1 MIMKNKMSFL
11 AMIILAFGMTFMA
24 CEKDD
29 DDDNGDNG
37 NGVSG
42 ADTIASEN
50 RVAYFKFDG
59 SIDDEEGHTTTGQNV
74 AYTLDRFGNMDAAYK
89 GDTNAHVMVDPVN
102 DLKTG
107 SITLSM
113 WLRNQQFAGGTQFIV
128 TLIDP
133 SIEWNAGYGLW
144 QEGSDRGDT
153 LRYKLFTKHQNSDV
167 FVWTDTQFGEASDVY
182 FPPSKW
188 FQFVYT
194 YDGNSGERA
203 IYYNGDQVLR
213 DTMMYNDASMGPIT
227 VPATATNFYIGANPN
242 EVQTWVGNYE
252 GDLDDLRV
260 FDVAL
265 TEEQVNNLYVA
276 ESE

>member
-1 MIMKNKMSFL
+1 
-11 AMIILAFGMTFMA
+11 MIILAFGMTFMA

>member
-1 MIMKNKMSFL
+1 MKNKMSFL